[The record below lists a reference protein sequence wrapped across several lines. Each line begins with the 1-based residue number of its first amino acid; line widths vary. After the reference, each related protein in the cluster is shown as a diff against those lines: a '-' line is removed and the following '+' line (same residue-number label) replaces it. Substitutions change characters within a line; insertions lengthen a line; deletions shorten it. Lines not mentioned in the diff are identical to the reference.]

1 MYKYVRVWHACIAGE
16 AAEPLSVSSSPA
28 IFLPNRISTLQF
40 GAGGLSHPLPDCI
53 KYRFSL
59 LMPNDVEHVLLRL
72 QQIDP
77 LCSELF
83 IYGHC
88 VGEMKVSKQNKSSVI
103 QVLRH
108 QLPSSSALEGRGF
121 HRCIHDVDNDLRRF
135 DEIVRR
141 QFRRISS
148 RTSCSRKKRQ

>member
-72 QQIDP
+72 QQNWSP
-77 LCSELF
+77 LFRVIHIWALCGGNES
-83 IYGHC
+83 
-88 VGEMKVSKQNKSSVI
+88 SKQNKSSVI

-108 QLPSSSALEGRGF
+108 QLPSSSALEA
-121 HRCIHDVDNDLRRF
+121 
-135 DEIVRR
+135 E
-141 QFRRISS
+141 
-148 RTSCSRKKRQ
+148 TSIGVSTM

>member
-1 MYKYVRVWHACIAGE
+1 MHASPERPQNPWASAAALPYFQIVSVRCSLE
-16 AAEPLSVSSSPA
+16 
-28 IFLPNRISTLQF
+28 R
-40 GAGGLSHPLPDCI
+40 GAYPTPFQTCI